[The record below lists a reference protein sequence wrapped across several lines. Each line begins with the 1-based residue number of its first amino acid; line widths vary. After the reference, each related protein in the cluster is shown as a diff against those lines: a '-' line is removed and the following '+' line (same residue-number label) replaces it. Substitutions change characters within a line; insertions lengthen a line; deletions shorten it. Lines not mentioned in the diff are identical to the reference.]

1 MHVKIRGGTV
11 IDGNTPLC
19 QTCRHATIVKGS
31 RLHDEIVECG
41 MLGYGGRQIT
51 FPVTYCT
58 NYSDRRQPALRE
70 MQEIAWVLRTDARRH
85 EIGFVRS
92 SKLRDH
98 ERYVLTED

>member
-11 IDGNTPLC
+11 TDGNTPLC

-41 MLGYGGRQIT
+41 LLGYGGRQIK
-51 FPVTYCT
+51 FPVSYCT
-58 NYSDRRQPALRE
+58 NYADRRQASLRE
-70 MQEIAWVLRTDARRH
+70 MEEIAWVLRTDARRH